1 MSFPAKTDALMQLPH
16 LEEDKNKA
24 ASQSA
29 HLVGVSARGL
39 YDIIKGLISERF
51 VFVHTFWNIEAGA
64 SFRPSAQFFSKLVS
78 EPILPSQTLTS
89 CQIHVVSRKL
99 FLKTVIR
106 RQFWR
111 TWMTLVSHLKNVL
124 VSHRKQHGQTISAL
138 FIYLF
143 FNKLKETKKYSEIK
157 MYNKQYIIH
166 ICKRSKD
173 CLFLDKGLALVDKT
187 LTLQSED
194 LIWL

>member
-1 MSFPAKTDALMQLPH
+1 MYLWVTGNNTDKPFL
-16 LEEDKNKA
+16 
-24 ASQSA
+24 
-29 HLVGVSARGL
+29 L
-39 YDIIKGLISERF
+39 Y
-51 VFVHTFWNIEAGA
+51 
-64 SFRPSAQFFSKLVS
+64 
-78 EPILPSQTLTS
+78 
-89 CQIHVVSRKL
+89 
-99 FLKTVIR
+99 
-106 RQFWR
+106 
-111 TWMTLVSHLKNVL
+111 
-124 VSHRKQHGQTISAL
+124 L

-143 FNKLKETKKYSEIK
+143 FDKLKETKKYSEIK